1 MIHTSMTRIKKYN
14 LIGLAIF
21 ICHFSAIGQHI
32 SQSYN
37 ILDYGA
43 KADSITINT
52 QAIQKVIDI
61 CYDKGGGIVIIP
73 NGIFITGTL
82 QLKDNITLHL
92 EKMAVLRASIDTL
105 DFPGGVDT
113 QSLIYIN
120 QAKNVSVNGE
130 GTIDGRGSSFI
141 VNKSN
146 PDNRPNL
153 ILVRDCKNIR
163 IEDVTLKNSAYW
175 TLRLQGNEHVFI
187 KGISIYSHANL
198 NNDGID
204 IDSKDVVISDCIIDT
219 DDDALCFKSSQKT
232 PCENVVVTNCIIAS
246 NCNFIKMGTMSRGGF
261 KNITISNCVLRP
273 ASESNFRAWN
283 KNLTGITDSITG
295 ISGIALEVVDG
306 GFLDQVSITNI
317 SMEGVQT
324 PVFIRLGSRENPT
337 GSLKNVLISNIIATT
352 KSLISSSITA
362 VPGFYVENVILR
374 NIIINCKGGGTLSDI
389 NRSVPEVEK
398 NYPENRMFG
407 NTLPAYGLYVRH
419 ARNITLDNV
428 QFKLLQPDARF
439 ALWLEDSHDITIKD
453 FKTSKSQRKNEI
465 IKKIETSGIIIR

>member
-1 MIHTSMTRIKKYN
+1 MTRIKKYN

-204 IDSKDVVISDCIIDT
+204 IDSKDVVISD
-219 DDDALCFKSSQKT
+219 
-232 PCENVVVTNCIIAS
+232 CIIAS